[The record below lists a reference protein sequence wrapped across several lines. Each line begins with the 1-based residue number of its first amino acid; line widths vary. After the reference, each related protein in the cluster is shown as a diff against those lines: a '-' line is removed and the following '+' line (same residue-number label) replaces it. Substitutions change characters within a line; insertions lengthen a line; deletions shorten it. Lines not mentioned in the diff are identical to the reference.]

1 MGYIIETS
9 FFDNSKSFCF
19 MKPKN
24 ELQIISFEIKNKDE
38 DVYFGVSKEFN
49 IKKGWDKVTTVE
61 TFNNDGSKNYP
72 RKDYFLRKNV
82 LLPILYRLAY
92 LDFKESNQNIMYF
105 EESEKDILQNKG
117 EKYDLFMKVCF
128 DHSYSI
134 ELVILKELVKKYG
147 KTNSELINET
157 SKFSIGSK
165 WKYKF

>member
-1 MGYIIETS
+1 MG
-9 FFDNSKSFCF
+9 NSKSFWF

-38 DVYFGVSKEFN
+38 DFYFGVSKEFN
-49 IKKGWDKVTTVE
+49 IKEAWNKVTTIE
-61 TFNNDGSKNYP
+61 SFNNDGSKNYP

-92 LDFKESNQNIMYF
+92 LDFKNSTQNVMDF

-117 EKYDLFMKVCF
+117 EKYDLFMGFCF
-128 DHSYSI
+128 NIDYWKDMNT
-134 ELVILKELVKKYG
+134 LKYLIKKYG

-165 WKYKF
+165 WNISFNNK